1 MRFSTFWVQAQLML
15 LVGLL
20 CSCSSAKKET
30 GQKAMSESMAS
41 RILSKDMNKRSSYE
55 SALVTGNSG
64 MGSYLEKQG
73 YNSKKYGGNTLYQTP
88 KTLEQKKYA
97 GTEEVSKLAK
107 QRFKG
112 ADNKSGLAD
121 RSFETKGAPEGS
133 QTARQ
138 QGQTFRGAGDE
149 FKTSLYQE
157 AARSQAEN
165 KRPMIVKPEGGL
177 VDETPYSEEDIRRMV
192 NRK

>member
-73 YNSKKYGGNTLYQTP
+73 YNSKKYGGNTQYQTP
-88 KTLEQKKYA
+88 KTLEQKKYS

-121 RSFETKGAPEGS
+121 RSFETKSAAEGS
-133 QTARQ
+133 QKARQ
-138 QGQTFRGAGDE
+138 QDQAFQGAGDQ
-149 FKTSLYQE
+149 FKTSAYQE
-157 AARSQAEN
+157 AARSQADN
-165 KRPMIVKPEGGL
+165 NRPVIVKPKGGD

>member
-20 CSCSSAKKET
+20 CSCSSGKKET

-121 RSFETKGAPEGS
+121 HSFETKSAAEGS
-133 QTARQ
+133 QKARQ
-138 QGQTFRGAGDE
+138 QDQAFHGAGDQ
-149 FKTSLYQE
+149 FKTSAYQE
-157 AARSQAEN
+157 AARSQADN
-165 KRPMIVKPEGGL
+165 NRPVIVKPKGGD